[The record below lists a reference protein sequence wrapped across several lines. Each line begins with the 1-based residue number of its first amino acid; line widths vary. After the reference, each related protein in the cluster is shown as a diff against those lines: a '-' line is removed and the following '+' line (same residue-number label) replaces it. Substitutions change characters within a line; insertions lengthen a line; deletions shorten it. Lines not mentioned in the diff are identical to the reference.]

1 MPVMVTVLLI
11 VTERVLRQYSF
22 LPCIFCTDFSLSG
35 FSMADLV
42 FCILCLAVLGYL
54 PAVGAIY
61 HGGGR
66 IITSYG
72 DTYLFH
78 SGIMIA
84 YRPENVARCEFM

>member
-1 MPVMVTVLLI
+1 
-11 VTERVLRQYSF
+11 
-22 LPCIFCTDFSLSG
+22 
-35 FSMADLV
+35 MADLV
-42 FCILCLAVLGYL
+42 LCILCLAVLCYL

-84 YRPENVARCEFM
+84 YRPKNVARCE

>member
-1 MPVMVTVLLI
+1 
-11 VTERVLRQYSF
+11 
-22 LPCIFCTDFSLSG
+22 
-35 FSMADLV
+35 MADLV

-84 YRPENVARCEFM
+84 YRPENVARCE